1 MPALPIRLVML
12 SPSKLQSMMSVP
24 FSHSLL
30 QFVMGFFLLQIYF
43 PCFTGYPCIFFTSLT
58 LNLHLCQDKSF
69 TFILKTPPASVLL
82 LKAAG
87 IDSLSPILY
96 PNYYFPFFFVLTM
109 HIRFLASVKQEQIT
123 EIFAHF

>member
-1 MPALPIRLVML
+1 MIKLALEAGKATPSPPVGPALG
-12 SPSKLQSMMSVP
+12 SKGVNIMAFCKDYNARTADKAGYVIPVEITVYDVS
-24 FSHSLL
+24 SLL
-30 QFVMGFFLLQIYF
+30 SFSS
-43 PCFTGYPCIFFTSLT
+43 PFTNIFSLFYGIPLHFSFFTSLT

-96 PNYYFPFFFVLTM
+96 PN
-109 HIRFLASVKQEQIT
+109 
-123 EIFAHF
+123 